1 MYTEYFTIGA
11 TRVKQEPVT
20 PRPRKH
26 PPLSA
31 EEKERLRRVRKITAK
46 LSEICMGIAL
56 WLVGLA
62 IAYPCL
68 LYVFTHCLTH

>member
-31 EEKERLRRVRKITAK
+31 EKKAQLRRIRKVMDV
-46 LSEICMGIAL
+46 LHEIFLWVAL
-56 WLVGLA
+56 WFSGLA
-62 IAYPCL
+62 ITYPVM